1 MNNGIVKWF
10 NSKKGYGFITMAIT
24 IDDIRESNR
33 IKKEV
38 VENCR
43 SDLKDKLTPEQLD
56 KFEDIF
62 YSVSEKYLF
71 QRKNNTSIL

>member
-1 MNNGIVKWF
+1 
-10 NSKKGYGFITMAIT
+10 MAIT
-24 IDDIRESNR
+24 IIDDIRESNR

-38 VENCR
+38 VKNCR

>member
-1 MNNGIVKWF
+1 
-10 NSKKGYGFITMAIT
+10 MAIT

-38 VENCR
+38 IQNCR

-71 QRKNNTSIL
+71 RRKNNTSTL

>member
-1 MNNGIVKWF
+1 
-10 NSKKGYGFITMAIT
+10 MAIT

>member
-1 MNNGIVKWF
+1 
-10 NSKKGYGFITMAIT
+10 MAIT

-38 VENCR
+38 IQNCR

-71 QRKNNTSIL
+71 RRKNNTSTF

>member
-1 MNNGIVKWF
+1 MAEGRTGTQDCV
-10 NSKKGYGFITMAIT
+10 SKERT
-24 IDDIRESNR
+24 R
-33 IKKEV
+33 
-38 VENCR
+38 
-43 SDLKDKLTPEQLD
+43 KDKLTPEQLD

>member
-1 MNNGIVKWF
+1 
-10 NSKKGYGFITMAIT
+10 MATT
-24 IDDIRESNR
+24 IEKIIESNR

-38 VENCR
+38 IKNCR
-43 SDLKDKLTPEQLD
+43 SDMKDKLTPEQLD

-71 QRKNNTSIL
+71 SRKENK

>member
-1 MNNGIVKWF
+1 
-10 NSKKGYGFITMAIT
+10 MAIT
-24 IDDIRESNR
+24 IDDVRESNR

-38 VENCR
+38 IQNCR

-71 QRKNNTSIL
+71 RRKNNTSTL